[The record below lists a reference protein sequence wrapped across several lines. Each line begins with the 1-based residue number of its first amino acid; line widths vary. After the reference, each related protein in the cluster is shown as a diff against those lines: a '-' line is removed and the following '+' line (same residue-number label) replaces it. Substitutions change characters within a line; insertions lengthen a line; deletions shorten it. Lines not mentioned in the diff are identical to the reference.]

1 MNDAAAGSPES
12 ADTTDTLLQKIAELE
27 SNGADR
33 FDPVRFCYIRSM
45 THRSAEKSGSAAAA
59 IYQKASA
66 ALAGYQK
73 DYESARKQAEEAVS
87 ALCEKFPETA
97 KTMRHLF
104 ENNEFAGIRQLGEKL
119 RRRHRR
125 PDLSELKNHVGR
137 LSAIHTENRNP
148 FSVDDLLLQQEQ
160 DVIASLGAAAD
171 PEKGIRPVKKTE
183 ITSLKRFRKTMAKM
197 QSDRLVTRA
206 INNSPEQAGPHNS
219 QMLAIN
225 TLSALREIST
235 GYLERG
241 ISHVNTLIWLQ
252 QAAENAVKDKA
263 KTKKKPGPK

>member
-1 MNDAAAGSPES
+1 MNHAATGNPALADAADE
-12 ADTTDTLLQKIAELE
+12 LLQKIAELE
-27 SNGADR
+27 SKGADR

-45 THRSAEKSGSAAAA
+45 IQRSAEKSGSAGAA
-59 IYQKASA
+59 ICQKASE

-73 DYESARKQAEEAVS
+73 NYETARKQSEKAGS
-87 ALCEKFPETA
+87 TLCEKFPHAE
-97 KTMRHLF
+97 KTIRKLF
-104 ENNEFAGIRQLGEKL
+104 ENNEFARIQQVGEKL
-119 RRRHRR
+119 RRHARR
-125 PDLSELKNHVGR
+125 PHLSELKTHVGQ
-137 LSAIHTENRNP
+137 LSASYRENQNS
-148 FSVDDLLLQQEQ
+148 FSVDDLLRQQEQ
-160 DVIASLGAAAD
+160 DVIASMGAAPD
-171 PEKGIRPVKKTE
+171 PEKGTRPVKKTE

-235 GYLERG
+235 GYLERV
-241 ISHVNTLIWLQ
+241 ISHINALIWLQ

-263 KTKKKPGPK
+263 KTKKKPGQK